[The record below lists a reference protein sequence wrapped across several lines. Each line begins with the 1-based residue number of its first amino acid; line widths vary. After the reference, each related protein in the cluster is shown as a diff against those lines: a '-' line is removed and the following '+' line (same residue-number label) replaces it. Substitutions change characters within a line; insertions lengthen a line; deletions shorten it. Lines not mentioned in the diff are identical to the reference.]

1 MTKLLTTVVVF
12 AIVFS
17 SCKSTSK
24 AFQRGEYTDAIAIG
38 VRKLQKDPSD
48 AKTRDLVRSSYSYEV
63 TEHEDR
69 IRILS
74 NSTSDLRFDD
84 IYQEYGHLQN
94 LYNIIHQYPAVAQMI
109 PAKDYS
115 TNLQEIGDQ
124 ATGVHLSK
132 AERWM
137 SEHNKPA
144 YREALKEYNIAL
156 RYHPDDIEIR
166 KNRDIAYDNAIT
178 KVVVAPMQQFNGYM
192 YSSSYQLSNFQ
203 NEVLRIFANSM
214 HNDMLRFYSD
224 YEAKTK
230 HIQPDQILEMN
241 FTRIMIGQ
249 PVDQRDTREIS
260 KQVVVKEIVYK
271 PDSVIKQYGTVTAK
285 IVNIKRT
292 LISQGDLFIT
302 VRDTRGTILWNDHF
316 TGENRWNTEFASFS
330 GDERALSD
338 SDKSLCGKGEVQ
350 SPYENKIMA
359 DLMNKIQS
367 DLCARMN
374 TYYSKAL

>member
-1 MTKLLTTVVVF
+1 MTKLLSTAALF
-12 AIVFS
+12 AIVLS

-48 AKTRDLVRSSYSYEV
+48 IKTRDLVRSSYSYEV
-63 TEHEDR
+63 MEHEDR

-115 TNLQEIGDQ
+115 SNLQSIGDQ

-132 AERWM
+132 AESWM
-137 SEHNKPA
+137 REHNKPA

-178 KVVVAPMQQFNGYM
+178 KVIVAPMQQFNGYM

-203 NEVLRIFANSM
+203 NEVLKIFASSM

-224 YEAKTK
+224 YEARTK
-230 HIQPDQILEMN
+230 HIQADQILEMN

-249 PVDQRDTREIS
+249 PIDQRDTREIS

-338 SDKSLCGKGEVQ
+338 SDKSLCGKGETQ
-350 SPYENKIMA
+350 APSENKIMA